1 MIWRRIIWKKN
12 YPPPDHNLGQIL
24 NSDPARSYFPLKI
37 LNDFRCGNNGLK
49 ATTWTCSFA
58 PGVTASDIAI
68 NNDSGSDTDND
79 TASQQVHTLTSNRL
93 LLLAPTP
100 MTDPWI
106 VRSQLSSN
114 EFDISAAHHQA
125 GLGCYYLVSYVDFA
139 NYLSN
144 WASMPY
150 HSWLMIL
157 CQPSSF
163 LAKNLCIGFS
173 ALLLEMLPWNRMVR
187 PIYATFVM
195 ISSKQFSIILRTWV
209 FLPSW
214 VDRHIIFAPHL
225 VDDKWSNNAR
235 IS

>member
-1 MIWRRIIWKKN
+1 MASKQRPGHALLRQGW
-12 YPPPDHNLGQIL
+12 
-24 NSDPARSYFPLKI
+24 PL
-37 LNDFRCGNNGLK
+37 
-49 ATTWTCSFA
+49 
-58 PGVTASDIAI
+58 VTLPLTMTVA
-68 NNDSGSDTDND
+68 
-79 TASQQVHTLTSNRL
+79 VTLTMTLLVNRFIL
-93 LLLAPTP
+93 WLPTAYCCWLPTP

-187 PIYATFVM
+187 PMYATFVM